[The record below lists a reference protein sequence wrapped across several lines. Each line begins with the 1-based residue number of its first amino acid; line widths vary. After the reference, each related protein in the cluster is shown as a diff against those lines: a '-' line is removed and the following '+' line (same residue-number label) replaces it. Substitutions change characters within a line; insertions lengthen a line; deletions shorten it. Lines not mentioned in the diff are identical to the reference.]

1 MIRSALFMDYFN
13 DQLNLSN
20 LYPVPDSP
28 EVTRM
33 PEEWNA
39 QWIERSDYH
48 IVMYEQV
55 TETITDGIATSVEVK
70 VFDGSPNDPVADF
83 TVTT

>member
-1 MIRSALFMDYFN
+1 
-13 DQLNLSN
+13 
-20 LYPVPDSP
+20 
-28 EVTRM
+28 
-33 PEEWNA
+33 
-39 QWIERSDYH
+39 
-48 IVMYEQV
+48 MYEQV